1 MSGCKIPEGKNEENC
16 YRIWITG
23 ECDFLIVSPDMIAVL
38 IAKMRRSDTREMTV
52 PSEEVLPP
60 EYAEY
65 LTRVMEANEDG
76 KNIYDMAVEQFRY
89 LEVEQSSCFEKV
101 NVTGEKKT
109 QFDLEA
115 GEKFY
120 MLVRNTESRFRY
132 VFCDE
137 DGAEVSVLLEYIK

>member
-76 KNIYDMAVEQFRY
+76 TRTVKISMTWRWN
-89 LEVEQSSCFEKV
+89 SSDILK
-101 NVTGEKKT
+101 
-109 QFDLEA
+109 
-115 GEKFY
+115 
-120 MLVRNTESRFRY
+120 
-132 VFCDE
+132 
-137 DGAEVSVLLEYIK
+137 

>member
-1 MSGCKIPEGKNEENC
+1 MSGCKIPESKNEENC

-23 ECDFLIVSPDMIAVL
+23 ECDFLIVSPDMIVVL

-101 NVTGEKKT
+101 NVTGEKR
-109 QFDLEA
+109 LSLIWRR
-115 GEKFY
+115 EKNSICLSGMQRVGSGMCFVMKMGRKSAY
-120 MLVRNTESRFRY
+120 CWN
-132 VFCDE
+132 
-137 DGAEVSVLLEYIK
+137 I